1 MKAYYLPSSCTVPR
15 MTTKMFDVRRVIALL
30 QIVANQER
38 VNRFHNAPYG
48 ETVGFQSSL
57 MVLLGRHAIFEPSG
71 DGTVVKITTIVK
83 KYVGLKSL
91 WESIMAEEVWIQIK
105 LKSFLLHSNS

>member
-1 MKAYYLPSSCTVPR
+1 MGY
-15 MTTKMFDVRRVIALL
+15 
-30 QIVANQER
+30 QN
-38 VNRFHNAPYG
+38 
-48 ETVGFQSSL
+48 SL
-57 MVLLGRHAIFEPSG
+57 MVLLGRHAVFESSS
-71 DGTVVKITTIVK
+71 DVAVVKITTIVK